1 MGVLVMPNIL
11 LTRVDNRLIHGQ
23 VGVTWVNHLG
33 ANLILIAN
41 DKVSEDKVQQS
52 LMEMVLP
59 DAIQARFFSIE
70 KTIKVIHKAADRQK
84 IFLVCKTP
92 QDVLRLIEGGV
103 PIKEVNIG
111 NMHFSEG
118 KEQVSSTVSLDDD
131 DKKTIRKILN
141 LGVKVE
147 VRRVPDER
155 VEIDIEKF
163 V

>member
-1 MGVLVMPNIL
+1 MPNIL

-41 DKVSEDKVQQS
+41 DEVSKDKVQQS

-59 DAIQARFFSIE
+59 DAIQARFFSID

-103 PIKEVNIG
+103 PISEVNIG

-131 DKKTIRKILN
+131 DKKTIRNIID

>member
-1 MGVLVMPNIL
+1 MANIL

-33 ANLILIAN
+33 ANLVLVAN
-41 DKVSEDKVQQS
+41 DKVAKDKVQQS

-59 DAIQARFFSIE
+59 DVIEARFFSIE
-70 KTIKVIHKAADRQK
+70 KTIRVINKAADRQK

-92 QDVLRLIEGGV
+92 QDVLKLVEGGV
-103 PIKEVNIG
+103 LIKKVNIG
-111 NMHFSEG
+111 NMHFKEG
-118 KEQVSSTVSLDDD
+118 KEQISSTVSLDKD
-131 DKKTIRKILN
+131 DKNTIRKL
-141 LGVKVE
+141 LDMGVEVE

-155 VEIDIEKF
+155 VDVDIEKY

>member
-1 MGVLVMPNIL
+1 MPNIL

-41 DKVSEDKVQQS
+41 DEVANDPVQQS
-52 LMEMVLP
+52 LMDMVVP
-59 DAIQARFFSIE
+59 DAIQTRFFSIE
-70 KTIKVIHKAADRQK
+70 KTIKVIGKAADRQK

-92 QDVLRLIEGGV
+92 QDVLKLVEGGV

-118 KEQVSSTVSLDDD
+118 KEQISSTVSVDEN
-131 DKKTIRKILN
+131 DKKTLRKLID
-141 LGVKVE
+141 LGIKVE
-147 VRRVPDER
+147 QRRVPDER
-155 VEIDIEKF
+155 PEIDIEKL

>member
-1 MGVLVMPNIL
+1 MPNIL

-33 ANLILIAN
+33 ANLILVAN
-41 DKVSEDKVQQS
+41 DEVANDPVQQN

-59 DAIQARFFSIE
+59 DVIQTRFFTID
-70 KTIKVIHKAADRQK
+70 KTIKIIHKAADRQK
-84 IFLVCKTP
+84 IFLVCRTP
-92 QDVLRLIEGGV
+92 QDALRLIEGGV
-103 PIKEVNIG
+103 PIDKLNIG

-118 KEQVSSTVSLDDD
+118 KEQISSTVSLDED
-131 DKKTIRKILN
+131 DKKAIRKIID
-141 LGVKVE
+141 LGIKVE

-155 VEIDIEKF
+155 VDVDIEKF

>member
-1 MGVLVMPNIL
+1 MPNIL

-41 DKVSEDKVQQS
+41 DEVSKDKVQQS

-59 DAIQARFFSIE
+59 DAIQARFFSID

-103 PIKEVNIG
+103 PISEVNIG

-131 DKKTIRKILN
+131 DKKTIRKIID

>member
-1 MGVLVMPNIL
+1 MPNIL

-33 ANLILIAN
+33 ANLILVAN
-41 DKVSEDKVQQS
+41 DEVANDPVQQN

-59 DAIQARFFSIE
+59 DVIQTRFFTID
-70 KTIKVIHKAADRQK
+70 KTIKIIHKAADRQK
-84 IFLVCKTP
+84 IFLVCRTP
-92 QDVLRLIEGGV
+92 QDALRLIEGGV
-103 PIKEVNIG
+103 PIDKLNIG

-118 KEQVSSTVSLDDD
+118 KEQISSTVSLDED
-131 DKKTIRKILN
+131 DKKTIRKIIDK
-141 LGVKVE
+141 GVKVE

-155 VEIDIEKF
+155 VDVDIEKF